1 MSKDVFTDDKSGS
14 KEGAGDAGAGKDT
27 GTKDANSGNDPLPL
41 DALVGEGKK
50 YKDAGDLV
58 QGYNAGQEH
67 ILKIEAENKTLR
79 ESGEKAKG
87 VQDVLDA
94 VAAANTGQGEAL
106 EPDKVAQMIQDGI
119 AANAAK
125 TREDTNQAVVNEAF
139 IKMFGDGAGTKVAE
153 RALALKMSVEAMK
166 SMARQSPEAVL
177 ALFPQTSSDAGKGS
191 GEQLNPSKSTINTD
205 ALNLQ
210 ANKGGSRQEYV
221 DKRRAMNK
229 EKAGAGD
236 SWYFSAKTQNEIMGK
251 AGGEEGQAFF
261 G

>member
-27 GTKDANSGNDPLPL
+27 QNQNVSQGNDPSPL
-41 DALVGEGKK
+41 DAIVGEGKK
-50 YKDAGDLV
+50 YKDAGELV

-67 ILKIEAENKTLR
+67 ILQIEAENKTLR
-79 ESGEKAKG
+79 ESSEKAKG

-94 VAAANTGQGEAL
+94 VAAANTGQGDAL
-106 EPDKVAQMIQDGI
+106 EPDKVAQMIQEGI

-125 TREDTNQAVVNEAF
+125 TQEDANQAVVNEAF

-153 RALALKMSVEAMK
+153 RALELKMSVAAMK
-166 SMARQSPEAVL
+166 SMARHSPEAVL
-177 ALFPQTSSDAGKGS
+177 ALFPQASSDAGKGS
-191 GEQLNPSKSTINTD
+191 GELNPSKSTVNTD

-210 ANKGGSRQEYV
+210 PNKGGTRQEYV
-221 DKRRAMNK
+221 DKRRTMNA
-229 EKAGAGD
+229 EKAGSGD
-236 SWYFSAKTQNEIMGK
+236 SWYFSAKTQNEMMGK
-251 AGGEEGQAFF
+251 AKGEEGQAFF

>member
-1 MSKDVFTDDKSGS
+1 MTDVFTDDKSGS

-27 GTKDANSGNDPLPL
+27 GTGNANSGNDPLPL

-79 ESGEKAKG
+79 ESSEKAKG

-106 EPDKVAQMIQDGI
+106 EPDKVAQMIQEGI

-125 TREDTNQAVVNEAF
+125 TQEDANQAVVNEAF

-153 RALALKMSVEAMK
+153 RALELKISVEAMK
-166 SMARQSPEAVL
+166 SMARTSPTAVL

-191 GEQLNPSKSTINTD
+191 RELNPSKSTVNTD

-210 ANKGGSRQEYV
+210 AKTGGTRQEYV
-221 DKRRAMNK
+221 DKRREMNT
-229 EKAGAGD
+229 EKKGSGD
-236 SWYFSAKTQNEIMGK
+236 SWYFSAKVQNEILGK
-251 AGGEEGQAFF
+251 ARGEEGQAFF